1 MVFRMPKA
9 MSGSRIRPLPA
20 RLGAL
25 AFTPPAFGSPGG
37 ISKMA
42 KGSVE
47 GFVLRTDAR
56 RRGQP
61 HQWVRPVG
69 LTYGL

>member
-25 AFTPPAFGSPGG
+25 AFTPPQRSEVPGVLAKWPRARLRASSYGRMHVVEVNPINGSG
-37 ISKMA
+37 
-42 KGSVE
+42 
-47 GFVLRTDAR
+47 RWD
-56 RRGQP
+56 
-61 HQWVRPVG
+61 
-69 LTYGL
+69 